1 MPTVKELQ
9 SIIKKHK
16 AVNCPSTAGLKKA
29 QLMKIVDNL
38 TGVSTPAKSAK
49 GAGPKTIEKLFGVS
63 PSPYK
68 TPAKSS
74 AKSSTKSS
82 VKSSAKSSAKSMKS
96 FSNPLF
102 SGASPLKPK
111 KFIFPPG

>member
-1 MPTVKELQ
+1 MPTIKELQ

-68 TPAKSS
+68 TPAKS
-74 AKSSTKSS
+74 AKGPGPKTIEKLFGVSPKSLQST
-82 VKSSAKSSAKSMKS
+82 
-96 FSNPLF
+96 
-102 SGASPLKPK
+102 G
-111 KFIFPPG
+111 

>member
-49 GAGPKTIEKLFGVS
+49 SAKGAGPKTIEKLFGVS

-82 VKSSAKSSAKSMKS
+82 VKSSAKSMKS